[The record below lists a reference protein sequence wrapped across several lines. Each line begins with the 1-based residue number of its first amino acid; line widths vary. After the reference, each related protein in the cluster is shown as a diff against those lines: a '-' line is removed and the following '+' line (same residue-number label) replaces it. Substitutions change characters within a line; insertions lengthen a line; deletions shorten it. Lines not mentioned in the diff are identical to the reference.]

1 MSEAAGSKEMTTDT
15 LPAFSR
21 ILLVTDFSP
30 WSEAAVPFAKLLT
43 ESYRASITIAH
54 VILRDIDFGPN
65 EAVIGTQ
72 EEIAELAETLMRRF
86 LAKNSLSES
95 DFVITSGPFGDA
107 IAAAIEQKAIDL
119 VVAGTHGRSGVG
131 KLLLGSIAQ
140 RIFNAAPCP
149 VLTVSPRA
157 RRSGGVEGKRKILY
171 APRLSDASL
180 KALPYALSLAKT
192 MDAELLL
199 VHVLESS
206 QLIAQQG
213 RINEDLSEML
223 PPEARG
229 WCRSNNLVLTGDP
242 ASEIV
247 RVAAEYGVDF
257 IVIGAERVP
266 GGPLD
271 RINVPLTTA
280 YQIVAHAD
288 CPVLR
293 VRN

>member
-1 MSEAAGSKEMTTDT
+1 MTADT

-30 WSEAAVPFAKLLT
+30 WSEAAVPCARLLA
-43 ESYRASITIAH
+43 ESYRASLTIAH
-54 VILRDIDFGPN
+54 VMLRDIDFGPN

-95 DFVITSGPFGDA
+95 DFVIASGPFGDA

-171 APRLSDASL
+171 ATDLSDASL
-180 KALPYALSLAKT
+180 KALPYALSLAKA

-213 RINEDLSEML
+213 RININEDLSELL
-223 PPEARG
+223 PAEARG
-229 WCRSNNLVLTGDP
+229 WCRFNNLVLHGDP
-242 ASEIV
+242 APEIV

>member
-30 WSEAAVPFAKLLT
+30 WSEAAVPCAKLLA

-171 APRLSDASL
+171 ATDLSDASL
-180 KALPYALSLAKT
+180 KARPYALSLAKA

-206 QLIAQQG
+206 ELIAQQG
-213 RINEDLSEML
+213 RITEDLLEML

-229 WCRSNNLVLTGDP
+229 WCRFNNLVLTGDP

-247 RVAAEYGVDF
+247 RVAAEYGADF

-293 VRN
+293 VCN

>member
-1 MSEAAGSKEMTTDT
+1 MSEAAGSKEMTADT

-30 WSEAAVPFAKLLT
+30 WSEAAVPCAKLLA

-54 VILRDIDFGPN
+54 VILRDIEFGPN

-95 DFVITSGPFGDA
+95 DFVIASGPFGDA

-157 RRSGGVEGKRKILY
+157 RRSGALEGKRKILY
-171 APRLSDASL
+171 ATNLSDASL
-180 KALPYALSLAKT
+180 KALPYALSLAKA

-206 QLIAQQG
+206 ELIAQRG
-213 RINEDLSEML
+213 RINEDLSELL

-229 WCRSNNLVLTGDP
+229 WCRFNNLVLTGDP

-266 GGPLD
+266 GGRLD

-280 YQIVAHAD
+280 YQIVARAD

>member
-1 MSEAAGSKEMTTDT
+1 MSEAAGSKEMTADT

-30 WSEAAVPFAKLLT
+30 WSEAAVPCARLLA
-43 ESYRASITIAH
+43 ESYRASLTIAH
-54 VILRDIDFGPN
+54 VMLRDIDFGPN

-72 EEIAELAETLMRRF
+72 EEIAELAETQMRKF

-171 APRLSDASL
+171 ATDLSDASL
-180 KALPYALSLAKT
+180 KARPYALSLAKA

-206 QLIAQQG
+206 ELIAQQG

-229 WCRSNNLVLTGDP
+229 WCRFNNLVLTGDP

-247 RVAAEYGVDF
+247 KVAAEYGVDL

>member
-1 MSEAAGSKEMTTDT
+1 MPEAAGSKEMTADT

-30 WSEAAVPFAKLLT
+30 WSEAAVPFARLLA

-54 VILRDIDFGPN
+54 VMLRDIDFGPN

-72 EEIAELAETLMRRF
+72 EEIAELAETQMRKF

-95 DFVITSGPFGDA
+95 DFVLTSGPFGDA

-140 RIFNAAPCP
+140 RVFNAAPCP

-157 RRSGGVEGKRKILY
+157 RRSGGVEGRRKILY
-171 APRLSDASL
+171 ATNLSEASL

-192 MDAELLL
+192 MAAELLL

-206 QLIAQQG
+206 ELIGQQG
-213 RINEDLSEML
+213 RINEDLSELL
-223 PPEARG
+223 PLEARG
-229 WCRSNNLVLTGDP
+229 WCRFNNLVLTGDP

-257 IVIGAERVP
+257 IVIGAEPVP

>member
-1 MSEAAGSKEMTTDT
+1 MSEAAGSKEMTADT

-30 WSEAAVPFAKLLT
+30 WSEAAVPFARLLA

-54 VILRDIDFGPN
+54 VILRDIDFAPN

-95 DFVITSGPFGDA
+95 DFVIASGPFGDA
-107 IAAAIEQKAIDL
+107 IATAIKQKEIDL

-157 RRSGGVEGKRKILY
+157 RRSGGAEGKRKILY
-171 APRLSDASL
+171 ATDLSDASL
-180 KALPYALSLAKT
+180 KARPYALSLAKA

-206 QLIAQQG
+206 ELIAQQG

-229 WCRSNNLVLTGDP
+229 WCRFNKLVLTGDP

>member
-1 MSEAAGSKEMTTDT
+1 
-15 LPAFSR
+15 
-21 ILLVTDFSP
+21 
-30 WSEAAVPFAKLLT
+30 
-43 ESYRASITIAH
+43 
-54 VILRDIDFGPN
+54 
-65 EAVIGTQ
+65 
-72 EEIAELAETLMRRF
+72 MRRF